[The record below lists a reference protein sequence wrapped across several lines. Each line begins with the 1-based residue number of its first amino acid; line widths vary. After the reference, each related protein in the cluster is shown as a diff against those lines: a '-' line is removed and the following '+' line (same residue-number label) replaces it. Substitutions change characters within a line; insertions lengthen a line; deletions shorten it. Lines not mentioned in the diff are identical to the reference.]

1 MIIKFLTTYPTYE
14 NPKVSEDENTL
25 QLALEETLELYHDHI
40 YMPIVQR
47 HTDILSIT
55 PYSMRDGKWVYID
68 NISEFSVNVG
78 YQDGYGYGTFVD
90 IKKTSGEVE
99 ELAMTDTT
107 YLLNDNG
114 KTIETILK
122 PQYIHYDPPKVKILK
137 GFIDGKYNQ
146 GELFRRL
153 DLYYS
158 NAYEDADNPDD
169 TDGTAD
175 LPSVEYT
182 SNFQK

>member
-1 MIIKFLTTYPTYE
+1 MIIKYLVTSPTYE
-14 NPKVSEDENTL
+14 NPKISEDQTTL
-25 QLALEETLELYHDHI
+25 QIALEETLDLYHEHI
-40 YMPIVQR
+40 HMPLIQR
-47 HTDILSIT
+47 HTDILTIT
-55 PYSMRDGKWVYID
+55 PLDMREEKWHYID
-68 NISEFSVNVG
+68 NIESLSTHRGYEEEF
-78 YQDGYGYGTFVD
+78 GYGDYVD
-90 IKKTSGEVE
+90 IKRTSGECQ
-99 ELAMTDTT
+99 ELAMTGVS

-114 KTIETILK
+114 KTIEMITKSNIISLE
-122 PQYIHYDPPKVKILK
+122 PPKVKILK

-175 LPSVEYT
+175 LPSVEDT
-182 SNFQK
+182 PNFQK